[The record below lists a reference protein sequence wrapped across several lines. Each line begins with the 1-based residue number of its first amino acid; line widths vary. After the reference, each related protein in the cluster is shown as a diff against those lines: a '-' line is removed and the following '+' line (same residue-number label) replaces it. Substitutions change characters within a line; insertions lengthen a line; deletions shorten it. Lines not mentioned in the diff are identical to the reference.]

1 MKIKRIITPTALAFA
16 FSSNLFSQ
24 VGIGT
29 ITPESSAEL
38 DVTSTTKGLLPPRM
52 TQTQRNAIATPVAG
66 LQVWCSNCGNFGEM
80 QVYNGTSW
88 TNMIGG
94 AASGTIPDAPTSPVA
109 TAGNTQASVAFTAP
123 AYNGGSEITLYTV
136 TSSPG
141 SITATGAS
149 SPIVITGLTNGT
161 YYTFTVVATNAV
173 GNSVASSASASV
185 TPILICSPSS
195 VTFTYNGAS
204 VTYGI
209 VASSGKCWLDR
220 NLGATAIAT
229 GSNIASYGDLYQ
241 WGRGT
246 DGHQIRTSSAISSLS
261 STDNPGHASFII
273 APNAPEDWRSG
284 QNGTLWQGVS
294 GTNNPC
300 PSGFRL
306 PTNAEWNTER
316 ASWGVM
322 NQSGALASP
331 LKLPKAGMRRNIEGT
346 ILSSNN
352 SGDYW
357 SSTLSTTDSRKMYFD
372 QSGAISVTA
381 NRAIGASVRCI
392 KD

>member
-1 MKIKRIITPTALAFA
+1 MHKIKRIITLIALVSV
-16 FSSNLFSQ
+16 FSSSLFSQ

-29 ITPESSAEL
+29 ITPHASAEL
-38 DVTSTTKGLLPPRM
+38 DVTSTTAGFLPPRM
-52 TQTQRNAIATPVAG
+52 TQAQRNAIAIPAAG
-66 LQVWCSNCGNFGEM
+66 LVVWCTDCGTYGEA
-80 QVYNGTSW
+80 QVFNGTIW

-94 AASGTIPDAPTSPVA
+94 AAADFGCGTHNI
-109 TAGNTQASVAFTAP
+109 
-123 AYNGGSEITLYTV
+123 
-136 TSSPG
+136 
-141 SITATGAS
+141 
-149 SPIVITGLTNGT
+149 
-161 YYTFTVVATNAV
+161 
-173 GNSVASSASASV
+173 
-185 TPILICSPSS
+185 
-195 VTFTYNGAS
+195 TFTYNGAS
-204 VTYGI
+204 VTYGT
-209 VASSGKCWLDR
+209 VSRAYGGSVGTKCWLDR
-220 NLGATAIAT
+220 NLGATAVAT
-229 GSNIASYGDLYQ
+229 GSNVASYGDLYQ

-316 ASWGVM
+316 ASWGVL